1 MTSDESLESFIAAAT
16 GSPFRINDT
25 IAIPGGSKWRA
36 ARLDNAASGVPAR
49 VFAKIGAMEV
59 LPVFEAERDGLA
71 LLKRA
76 NSQLSALRVPG
87 VVACG
92 AAAGEAVLILE
103 WIDLEPLTAKSGP
116 AMGRALAALHLNS
129 AEKFGLERD
138 NFIGATPQINTQDG
152 DWVVFWQHH
161 RLQYQLHLAAKNR
174 YPSRLIDR
182 GERLAA
188 DCGAFLSSYH
198 PRPSLLH
205 GDTWGGNAAA
215 DTSGAPVLFDPAA
228 YYGDREAD
236 LAMTELFGGYPED
249 FQSAY
254 RNAWPLDDGYTV
266 RKAFYNLYHILN
278 HANLFAGDY
287 VRRAEHMI
295 ESLLAEL

>member
-1 MTSDESLESFIAAAT
+1 MTHEESLASFIARAT

-25 IAIPGGSKWRA
+25 LSIPGGSKWRCV
-36 ARLDNAASGVPAR
+36 RLDNAASGSPSR
-49 VFAKIGAMEV
+49 VFAKIGAIEA
-59 LPVFEAERDGLA
+59 LPIFEAERDGLT

-76 NSQLSALRVPG
+76 CSSFALLRIPRVL
-87 VVACG
+87 ACG
-92 AAAGEAVLILE
+92 EVAGEAVLILE
-103 WIDLEPLTAKSGP
+103 WIELEPLTAKSG
-116 AMGRALAALHLNS
+116 AELGRAMAALHRNS

-138 NFIGATPQINTQDG
+138 NFIGATPQINTREDN
-152 DWVVFWQHH
+152 WVTFWQHH
-161 RLQYQLHLAAKNR
+161 RLQVQLQLAARNR
-174 YPSRLIDR
+174 YPTRLIDR

-188 DCGAFLSSYH
+188 DCAVFFRGYY
-198 PRPSLLH
+198 PQPSLLH

-215 DTSGAPVLFDPAA
+215 DAAGTPVMFDPAV

-236 LAMTELFGGYPED
+236 LAMTELFGGYPKD
-249 FQSAY
+249 FQPAY

-266 RKAFYNLYHILN
+266 RKEFYNLYHILN

-287 VRRAEHMI
+287 VRRAERMI